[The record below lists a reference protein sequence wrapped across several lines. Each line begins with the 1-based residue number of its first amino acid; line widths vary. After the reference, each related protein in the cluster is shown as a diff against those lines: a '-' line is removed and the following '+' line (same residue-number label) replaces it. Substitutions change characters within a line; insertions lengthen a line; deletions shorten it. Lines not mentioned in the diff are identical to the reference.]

1 MEAFAGVVQ
10 ERVCASAV
18 HREGGPSARE
28 VSRGEDRGRLG
39 DVLVVG
45 GVLGG
50 DVEGDVL
57 GARVL
62 RGVARRRRRE
72 RARVLVRHA
81 GADVGRVVDD
91 DAKRSAALGGPAQGE
106 HAGGGEGVKASH
118 GKQIGGM
125 ELRRRGHRGD
135 AHVAIDA
142 HLRVEETGRGA
153 GGARRE
159 GRSHATNR
167 ALLHD
172 RQRRGRDGRAGRV
185 AAVRASALLASCHR
199 ARARGELSRVP
210 RERADLKSCVISAK
224 RTKSG
229 FGSVM

>member
-1 MEAFAGVVQ
+1 MRGDGAEGVEVHEMEAFAGVVQ

-81 GADVGRVVDD
+81 W
-91 DAKRSAALGGPAQGE
+91 
-106 HAGGGEGVKASH
+106 
-118 GKQIGGM
+118 
-125 ELRRRGHRGD
+125 RRRR
-135 AHVAIDA
+135 
-142 HLRVEETGRGA
+142 T
-153 GGARRE
+153 RR
-159 GRSHATNR
+159 
-167 ALLHD
+167 
-172 RQRRGRDGRAGRV
+172 
-185 AAVRASALLASCHR
+185 
-199 ARARGELSRVP
+199 
-210 RERADLKSCVISAK
+210 
-224 RTKSG
+224 
-229 FGSVM
+229 